1 VTVLLSSPALKAT
14 SPKKFV
20 VCAVVVSLVLSACAG
35 ALTKSPE
42 QELGQ
47 IPGAATGQEV
57 SADSFS
63 FPDIDGVATE
73 ELDPVESGD
82 LAGEVVSGWT
92 LEEKVASLFI
102 IHVPGTTEAPHQRVI
117 DTHPIGGFLLLGDNI
132 SGDIE
137 QARPFI
143 SSLRTMADSD
153 LLIAIDQEGGAVQR
167 LRPDDFPSAS
177 ELSTEPVN
185 RTTETT
191 RERNRLV
198 FDAGANVN
206 LGVVADVSP
215 GQDAYIHSRAF
226 GSEPEEVSARV
237 KAALQGSIDGVA
249 VAVKHFPGHGLT
261 VDDTHKTL
269 GVAEEDFDQWSER
282 HAPPFRAAVNE
293 QVPLLMLGHLVMEEV
308 DDRPA
313 SLSEPWISLLRQQW
327 GYSGV
332 IITDDLSMLEAS
344 ADSRFEDPSLNAVE
358 AFASGVDMVVDSGGL
373 SAEQALTR
381 LTAMVEAVV
390 AAVEREEISESHID
404 QAALR
409 ALRLRES
416 LGGVSRPFEDT
427 ESGELD
433 G

>member
-1 VTVLLSSPALKAT
+1 MLPSPSSVKAA
-14 SPKKFV
+14 SSKRFV
-20 VCAVVVSLVLSACAG
+20 AIAAAASFVLSACAG
-35 ALTKSPE
+35 VLTESPE

-47 IPGAATGQEV
+47 IPGIATAEEE

-63 FPDIDGVATE
+63 FPDLDGVVIE
-73 ELDPVESGD
+73 ELDSVDSGD
-82 LAGEVVSGWT
+82 FAGEVVAGWT

-102 IHVPGTTEAPHQRVI
+102 VHVPGASIEPHQRIV
-117 DTHPIGGFLLLGDNI
+117 DTYPIGGFLLLGDNI
-132 SGDIE
+132 SGNID

-143 SSLRTMADSD
+143 SSLRTMADRD

-177 ELSTEPVN
+177 ELSTEPASL
-185 RTTETT
+185 TTETT
-191 RERNRLV
+191 RERNSLV
-198 FDAGANVN
+198 FDVGANVN

-215 GQDAYIHSRAF
+215 GEDAYIHPRAF
-226 GSEPEEVSARV
+226 GTETEEVSARV
-237 KAALQGSIDGVA
+237 RAALQGSIDGVA

-261 VDDTHKTL
+261 VDDTHETL

-282 HAPPFRAAVNE
+282 HAPPFRAAIDD
-293 QVPLLMLGHLVMEEV
+293 QVPLLMLGHLVLDEV

-327 GYSGV
+327 GYGGV

-344 ADSRFEDPSLNAVE
+344 GDSRFDDPSINAVE

-373 SAEQALTR
+373 TAEQTLTR
-381 LTAMVEAVV
+381 LTEMIQAVV
-390 AAVEREEISESHID
+390 AAVEREEISEGHID

-416 LGGVSRPFEDT
+416 LGGVSRPLEDT
-427 ESGELD
+427 ESGELN